1 MTYQDIMQALK
12 KGLKV
17 HWSNTAYRVFIQ
29 SGRLYTIYEHNNYMI
44 EMAESEYAD
53 CFIGSI

>member
-12 KGLKV
+12 QGLKV

-29 SGRLYTIYEHNNYMI
+29 SGKLYTIYEHNNYMI
-44 EMAESEYAD
+44 EMAEAEYAD
-53 CFIGSI
+53 CFIGD